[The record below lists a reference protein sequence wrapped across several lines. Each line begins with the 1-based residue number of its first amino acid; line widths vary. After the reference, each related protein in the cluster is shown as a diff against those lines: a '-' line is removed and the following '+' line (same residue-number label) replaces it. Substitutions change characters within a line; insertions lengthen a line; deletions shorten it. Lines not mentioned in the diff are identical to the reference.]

1 MRRGDTPMMSSRLSH
16 EYRDKLD
23 RIAAWL
29 HETRGLPN
37 SRRTAIEYMID
48 LAYYGGEFE
57 RDNKDRDESRS
68 PVSTT

>member
-23 RIAAWL
+23 QIAEWL
-29 HETRGLPN
+29 HRTRGLPN

-48 LAYYGGEFE
+48 ATYHGGGEFAQ
-57 RDNKDRDESRS
+57 DRDGDVQ

>member
-1 MRRGDTPMMSSRLSH
+1 MMSSRLSH

-23 RIAAWL
+23 QIAVWL
-29 HETRGLPN
+29 HRTRGLPN

-48 LAYYGGEFE
+48 LAYYGDTEFAT
-57 RDNKDRDESRS
+57 DNKDRDDAT